1 MQAWNA
7 LYGYTSRLVSVGSV
21 LLLVLLLFTWAIFNH
36 SKDESKKRI
45 VNTYHYLYRCQE
57 YESEP
62 YMGMI
67 KDLRFAYSI
76 MFSTNGNTD
85 TAHD

>member
-1 MQAWNA
+1 MQTWNV
-7 LYGYTSRLVSVGSV
+7 LYGYTSRLVSVGCV
-21 LLLVLLLFTWAIFNH
+21 LLLVLLLFTRVIFNH

-45 VNTYHYLYRCQE
+45 VNMYHYLYRCQE
-57 YESEP
+57 YESES

-67 KDLRFAYSI
+67 KDVRFAYSI
-76 MFSTNGNTD
+76 MFSINGSTD